1 MNWEAFGAVGE
12 VVGAAAVVLT
22 LGILAIQVRHNT
34 RSMNESNRLERVA
47 ALDRHSDSIGRW
59 RATVVENNEL
69 ARIWFAAAAGESME
83 GVDRLRLSY
92 LWINFVNTQRANYSR
107 AMTVGEAGLARQAAL
122 SVAVEVVLSKVFAEE
137 WKVIEP
143 WTALVSEEF
152 VSAITSEIANEA
164 GRSGR
169 YRSSTA
175 L

>member
-1 MNWEAFGAVGE
+1 MNWEAFGAIGE

-59 RATVVENNEL
+59 RALVADNDEL
-69 ARIWFAAAAGESME
+69 ARIWMAAAGGEPME
-83 GVDRLRLSY
+83 GADRLRLSY

-122 SVAVEVVLSKVFAEE
+122 SVAVEVVQSEVFAEE

-143 WTALVSEEF
+143 WTALVSEDF
-152 VSAITSEIANEA
+152 VSAITNEIANQEA
-164 GRSGR
+164 RTGR

-175 L
+175 I